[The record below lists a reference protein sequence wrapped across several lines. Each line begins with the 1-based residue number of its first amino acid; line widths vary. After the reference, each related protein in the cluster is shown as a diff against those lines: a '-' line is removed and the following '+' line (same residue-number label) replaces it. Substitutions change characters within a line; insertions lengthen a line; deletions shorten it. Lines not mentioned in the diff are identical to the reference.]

1 MCENLCLCSKL
12 HKFSLIWF
20 FATCC
25 CDKILLQRQIC
36 TKILWYTWSD
46 LSLQHVALTFCCKQS
61 RHLCT
66 RGDLLPQCFAVTCHL
81 VCTNLLQEVK
91 SNGNSKTVT
100 PNSSRGRQQ
109 EMVIYKS
116 SQKHFGIL
124 AFWIGDCLWGI
135 VTHGGLTF
143 SCLKT
148 FKFRLL
154 CCPPFCNILSLFS

>member
-36 TKILWYTWSD
+36 TKILWYTRSD

-66 RGDLLPQCFAVTCHL
+66 RGDLLPQRFAVTCHL

-124 AFWIGDCLWGI
+124 DRWLLM

-148 FKFRLL
+148 FKFRLI
-154 CCPPFCNILSLFS
+154 CCTPFCNILSLFS